1 MKKLIFVVFGI
12 FIMGCNGSSHHNRFK
27 PLNEPITLHILS
39 DEEINRRSKELGYND
54 EVHVFA
60 LWREGSVRYCRI
72 FVPPPNDADAIDTLL
87 HEIRHCQEGEY
98 H

>member
-39 DEEINRRSKELGYND
+39 DEEKDELMASL
-54 EVHVFA
+54 E
-60 LWREGSVRYCRI
+60 
-72 FVPPPNDADAIDTLL
+72 DAAADLQKKSDDLDIS
-87 HEIRHCQEGEY
+87 EIKKKY
-98 H
+98 SS